1 MRLAS
6 VFISDLPRASHSGS
20 WMARGEST
28 AQNHEPT
35 LQPPQRMKNRTPKSS
50 RMLKRSNSPV
60 HEAAQKLKLLS
71 FRGTLRAE
79 ESLFLLTLEPRE
91 IPHFVRNDKIAYFFR
106 SLSCRE

>member
-1 MRLAS
+1 MRLAN
-6 VFISDLPRASHSGS
+6 VFTSDLTRASHSGS

-35 LQPPQRMKNRTPKSS
+35 LQPPQRMKNGTPKSS
-50 RMLKRSNSPV
+50 RMLRRSYSPV
-60 HEAAQKLKLLS
+60 HEAAKKLKLLS
-71 FRGTLRAE
+71 FRGTPRAE
-79 ESLFLLTLEPRE
+79 ESLLLFTLEPRE